1 MNLSRRERSA
11 PLSAA
16 LVRTAPPTPRAAHE
30 PGATSI
36 ARVAA
41 GASMT
46 GSSGASLST
55 ATGAQISRDESG
67 RAVVAFP
74 PPPDVAARVPLTTAP
89 MRISRQG
96 FGGLGGGMPQI
107 PQGGMPALPQIPQGG
122 MPALPQIPQAPAM
135 PQMPGMPQ
143 MPKLPQ
149 LPSLGGG
156 GGGSDHASS
165 SSSDA
170 SPTDQI
176 RRQFKLDREQLGQ
189 VVDDLP

>member
-16 LVRTAPPTPRAAHE
+16 LVRTGPPTPRADYE
-30 PGATSI
+30 PAAASI

-41 GASMT
+41 GATMT
-46 GSSGASLST
+46 GSSGSTLST
-55 ATGAQISRDESG
+55 ATGAEISRDESG

-74 PPPDVAARVPLTTAP
+74 PPPDVAARVPLTTEP
-89 MRISRQG
+89 MRISRMG
-96 FGGLGGGMPQI
+96 FGDLGGGMPQM

-122 MPALPQIPQAPAM
+122 MPALPQMRQL
-135 PQMPGMPQ
+135 PGMPQ
-143 MPKLPQ
+143 MPQ

-156 GGGSDHASS
+156 GGGSDHATS